1 MTSYQIFN
9 FDLSLIR
16 YFWTAPGKAADIIIY
31 HAVHR
36 EAEKIT
42 VLDKDAL
49 RQILYFYY
57 RHYNLL
63 PERIGCTIYNEI
75 GDDDVEAFSSSED
88 FSLFHPDAEI
98 ELLLKYSVKDNDFLQ
113 LCRDWYRFYVSF
125 HGETKFDL
133 RYNYD
138 WFSDSRLLLNTYPVD
153 KSVPTSLTRSILSN
167 FPNTPHGIALVA
179 MYAAI
184 RSIIGRKKVAATT
197 RAFIHARMFGC
208 SDEKKLSEISKKSK
222 DLKKHAD
229 GWNPTKH
236 RVVFKNLLDEL
247 QDNNLITW
255 WGDPI
260 RRRLF
265 ISLETDA
272 ETFSREV
279 ANLIN
284 AKKEKS
290 EKREKVANLIKQFTT
305 P

>member
-1 MTSYQIFN
+1 MTGFQIFN

-36 EAEKIT
+36 EAQKIT
-42 VLDKDAL
+42 VSDTAAL
-49 RQILYFYY
+49 HQILYFYY
-57 RHYNLL
+57 RHTNRL
-63 PERIGCTIYNEI
+63 PDIIADTIYNEI
-75 GDDDVEAFSSSED
+75 GDGFEESFDGND
-88 FSLFHPDAEI
+88 FRPDEEI
-98 ELLLKYSVKDNDFLQ
+98 EILLKSSLKDGDFLER
-113 LCRDWYRFYVSF
+113 CRQWFKFYESY
-125 HGETKFDL
+125 HGQTKFDL
-133 RYNYD
+133 SYNSD
-138 WFSDSRLLLNTYPVD
+138 WFSDSRLLLNTYPSE
-153 KSVPTSLTRSILSN
+153 KTVPTSLTRSIILN

-208 SDEKKLSEISKKSK
+208 SDEQKLAEISKKSK

-229 GWNPTKH
+229 AWNPTKH
-236 RVVFKNLLDEL
+236 RVIFKNLLDEL
-247 QDNNLITW
+247 QDKNLITW
-255 WGDPI
+255 YGDPI

-265 ISLETDA
+265 VSLETDA

-279 ANLIN
+279 ANLI
-284 AKKEKS
+284 KDKEQKS
-290 EKREKVANLIKQFTT
+290 EKREKVASLIKQLTT

>member
-1 MTSYQIFN
+1 MTGFQIFN

-16 YFWTAPGKAADIIIY
+16 YFWTAPDKAADIIIY

-36 EAEKIT
+36 EAQKIT
-42 VLDKDAL
+42 VSDADAL
-49 RQILYFYY
+49 RQILYLYY
-57 RHYNLL
+57 RNCNVL
-63 PERIGCTIYNEI
+63 PDIIADTIYNLIGEGYEESFDGDNFQPDEEI
-75 GDDDVEAFSSSED
+75 Q
-88 FSLFHPDAEI
+88 I
-98 ELLLKYSVKDNDFLQ
+98 LLKYSLKDSDFLER
-113 LCRDWYRFYVSF
+113 CRQWFKFYVSF

-279 ANLIN
+279 ASLI
-284 AKKEKS
+284 KTKEKKS
-290 EKREKVANLIKQFTT
+290 EKREKVASLIKQLTT